1 MVERRI
7 NLNLTPL
14 PAVILLS
21 ALMMLLPILVSGQ
34 EQQAQKWLTFDRTN
48 YGFKI
53 GYPAYPDLVIRERA
67 NSVIFQKLGN
77 SPDIHDEIIIS
88 VNIIKKSK
96 GNENNNNNNNSENN
110 GNLNQFVNNLV
121 NNIPSSYKV
130 LEFEKNATLSGLPAY
145 RLMIISLQG
154 NKELSIFTSKEST
167 IYSIGY
173 SVAQSNDFDKFL
185 PVAQKMIDSFQIT
198 KENK

>member
-7 NLNLTPL
+7 NLNLTL

-21 ALMMLLPILVSGQ
+21 ALMMLLPILVSDQ
-34 EQQAQKWLTFDRTN
+34 EQQAQKWLTFNRTN

-53 GYPAYPDLVIRERA
+53 QYPAYPDLVIRERA

-77 SPDIHDEIIIS
+77 SSDIHDEVIIS

-96 GNENNNNNNNSENN
+96 GNENNNNNENN

-154 NKELSIFTSKEST
+154 NKELGIFTSKKNK

-173 SVAQSNDFDKFL
+173 SVTQSNDFDKFL

>member
-7 NLNLTPL
+7 NLNLTL
-14 PAVILLS
+14 HAVILLL
-21 ALMMLLPILVSGQ
+21 ALMMLLPISVSGQ
-34 EQQAQKWLTFDRTN
+34 EQQEQKWLTLDRTN

-53 GYPAYPDLVIRERA
+53 QYAAYPDLVIRERA

-77 SPDIHDEIIIS
+77 SSDIHDEVIIS

-96 GNENNNNNNNSENN
+96 GNENNNNENN

-121 NNIPSSYKV
+121 NDIPSSYKV

>member
-7 NLNLTPL
+7 NLNLTL
-14 PAVILLS
+14 HAVILLL
-21 ALMMLLPILVSGQ
+21 ALMMLLPISVSGQ
-34 EQQAQKWLTFDRTN
+34 EQQEQKWLTLDRTN

-53 GYPAYPDLVIRERA
+53 QYAAYPDLVIRERA
-67 NSVIFQKLGN
+67 NSVIFQKLGK
-77 SPDIHDEIIIS
+77 SSDIHDEVIIS

-96 GNENNNNNNNSENN
+96 GNENNNNENN

-121 NNIPSSYKV
+121 NDIPSSYKV

-154 NKELSIFTSKEST
+154 NKELGIFTSKEST

>member
-7 NLNLTPL
+7 NLNLTL
-14 PAVILLS
+14 HAVILLL
-21 ALMMLLPILVSGQ
+21 ALMMLLPISVSGQ
-34 EQQAQKWLTFDRTN
+34 EQQEQKWLTLDRTN

-53 GYPAYPDLVIRERA
+53 QYAAYPDLVIRERA

-77 SPDIHDEIIIS
+77 SSDIHDEVIIS

-96 GNENNNNNNNSENN
+96 GNENNNNENN

-121 NNIPSSYKV
+121 NDIPSSYKV

-154 NKELSIFTSKEST
+154 NKELGIFTSKEST

>member
-7 NLNLTPL
+7 NLNLTL

-21 ALMMLLPILVSGQ
+21 ALMMLLPILVSDQ
-34 EQQAQKWLTFDRTN
+34 EQQAQKWLTFNRTN

-53 GYPAYPDLVIRERA
+53 QYPAYPDLVIRERA

-77 SPDIHDEIIIS
+77 SSDIHDEVIIS

-96 GNENNNNNNNSENN
+96 GNENNNNENN

-145 RLMIISLQG
+145 RLMIISLRG
-154 NKELSIFTSKEST
+154 NKELGIFTSKEST

>member
-7 NLNLTPL
+7 NLNLTL
-14 PAVILLS
+14 HAVILLL
-21 ALMMLLPILVSGQ
+21 ALMMLLPISVSGQ
-34 EQQAQKWLTFDRTN
+34 EQQEQKWLTLDRTN

-53 GYPAYPDLVIRERA
+53 QYAAYPDLVIRERA

-77 SPDIHDEIIIS
+77 SSDIHDEVIIS

-96 GNENNNNNNNSENN
+96 GNENNNNENN

-145 RLMIISLQG
+145 RLMIISLRG
-154 NKELSIFTSKEST
+154 NKELGIFTSKEST

>member
-7 NLNLTPL
+7 NLNLTL
-14 PAVILLS
+14 HAVILLL
-21 ALMMLLPILVSGQ
+21 ALMMLLPISVSGQ
-34 EQQAQKWLTFDRTN
+34 EQQEQKWLTLDRTN

-53 GYPAYPDLVIRERA
+53 QYAAYPDLVIRERA

-77 SPDIHDEIIIS
+77 SSDIHDEVIIS

-96 GNENNNNNNNSENN
+96 GNENNNNENN

-154 NKELSIFTSKEST
+154 NKELGIFTSKEST

>member
-1 MVERRI
+1 
-7 NLNLTPL
+7 
-14 PAVILLS
+14 
-21 ALMMLLPILVSGQ
+21 MLLPISVSGQ
-34 EQQAQKWLTFDRTN
+34 EQQEQKWLTLDRTN

-53 GYPAYPDLVIRERA
+53 QYAAYPDLVIRERA

-77 SPDIHDEIIIS
+77 SSDIHDEVIIS

-96 GNENNNNNNNSENN
+96 GNENNNNENN

-154 NKELSIFTSKEST
+154 NKELGIFTSKEST

>member
-7 NLNLTPL
+7 NLNLTL
-14 PAVILLS
+14 HAVILLL
-21 ALMMLLPILVSGQ
+21 ALMMLLPISGQ
-34 EQQAQKWLTFDRTN
+34 EQQEQKWLTLDRTN

-53 GYPAYPDLVIRERA
+53 QYAAYPDLVIRERA

-77 SPDIHDEIIIS
+77 SSDIHDEVIIS

-96 GNENNNNNNNSENN
+96 GNENNNNENN

-154 NKELSIFTSKEST
+154 NKELGIFTSKEST

>member
-7 NLNLTPL
+7 NLNLTL
-14 PAVILLS
+14 HAVILLL
-21 ALMMLLPILVSGQ
+21 ALMMLLPISVSGQ
-34 EQQAQKWLTFDRTN
+34 EQQEQKWLTLDRTN

-53 GYPAYPDLVIRERA
+53 QYAAYPDLVIRERA

-77 SPDIHDEIIIS
+77 SSDIHDEVIIS

-96 GNENNNNNNNSENN
+96 GNENNNNENN

>member
-7 NLNLTPL
+7 NLNLTL
-14 PAVILLS
+14 HAVILLL
-21 ALMMLLPILVSGQ
+21 ALMMLLPISVSGQ
-34 EQQAQKWLTFDRTN
+34 EQQEQKWLTLDRTN

-77 SPDIHDEIIIS
+77 SSDIHDEIIIS

-96 GNENNNNNNNSENN
+96 GNENNNNNNNNSENN

-121 NNIPSSYKV
+121 NNI
-130 LEFEKNATLSGLPAY
+130 
-145 RLMIISLQG
+145 
-154 NKELSIFTSKEST
+154 
-167 IYSIGY
+167 
-173 SVAQSNDFDKFL
+173 
-185 PVAQKMIDSFQIT
+185 
-198 KENK
+198 

>member
-7 NLNLTPL
+7 NLNLTL
-14 PAVILLS
+14 HAVILLL
-21 ALMMLLPILVSGQ
+21 ALMMLLPISVSGQ
-34 EQQAQKWLTFDRTN
+34 EQQEQKWLTLDRTN

-53 GYPAYPDLVIRERA
+53 QYAAYPDLVIRERA

-77 SPDIHDEIIIS
+77 SSDIHDDVIIS

-96 GNENNNNNNNSENN
+96 GNENNNNENN

-154 NKELSIFTSKEST
+154 NKELGIFTSKEST